1 MQRASGSARDRGT
14 CKCAL
19 GSYFLSDRVDRT
31 LILTFRRCDKY
42 ETKLSDWAFPEHAIQ
57 ERAAP
62 TLFQV
67 ETEIFRVEAEKSVA
81 APLHSREHGMLK
93 LRRGP
98 DLTNSTVLARLG
110 HRIYVPWQASIEGT
124 DIAVDVLVEV
134 EPLVGEMVFTEQID
148 AALARNRQRIEQIAN
163 SLYRPGDERVFVE
176 AAQLRSPEQQCCT
189 V

>member
-1 MQRASGSARDRGT
+1 MRDP
-14 CKCAL
+14 L
-19 GSYFLSDRVDRT
+19 HSLSDHIDRA

-42 ETKLSDWAFPEHAIQ
+42 ETKLSDWAFPEHAVQ
-57 ERAAP
+57 ERALP

-67 ETEIFRVEAEKSVA
+67 ETELFQVEAEKIGRG

-124 DIAVDVLVEV
+124 EIAVDVLVEV

-163 SLYRPGDERVFVE
+163 SLYRPGDERVFVD
-176 AAQLRSPEQQCCT
+176 ADQLHSPEQKRAT